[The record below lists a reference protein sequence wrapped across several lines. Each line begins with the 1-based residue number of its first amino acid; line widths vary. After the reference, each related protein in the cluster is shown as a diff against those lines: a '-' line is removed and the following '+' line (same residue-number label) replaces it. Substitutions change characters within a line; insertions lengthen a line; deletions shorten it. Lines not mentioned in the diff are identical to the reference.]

1 MLYST
6 TIGIDTHS
14 NKNTICAL
22 EVQTGAIL
30 EASFSDD
37 PAEIVR
43 WVGQC
48 GFEKPIM
55 CVYEAGPT
63 GFGLA
68 RALNAAGIGCIVAAT
83 AKLPKRTDKAK
94 NDRNDA
100 QWLARLLSSG
110 AIRAVRIP
118 SVQEESLCRLSK
130 LRGEAASDLRRAKQ
144 RLRSFL
150 LMSGTKYTLTK
161 KFWTKAFMNWA
172 RTYKFAQPA
181 DTFTFREKLA
191 EVERLSERL
200 ARIEGRILEIIEG
213 DPKLKERMARL
224 LCIHGIGTVT
234 AFSLICEVY
243 DFGRFGNG
251 RSFASFLGLV
261 PSEKSTGDKVSHG
274 RITKLGNANLRR
286 LLLEAASCYS
296 HTHGVAAAR
305 PGYGNAPAAVA
316 AKARK
321 CENRLFARREALRR
335 RGMSA
340 CKAKC
345 AIARELA
352 EWIYY
357 IMVMPA

>member
-6 TIGIDTHS
+6 AIGIDTHS

-22 EVQTGAIL
+22 EVQTGTVR
-30 EASFSDD
+30 EAVFSDD

-43 WVGQC
+43 WIGQC
-48 GFEKPIM
+48 SFEKPIM

-68 RALNAAGIGCIVAAT
+68 RALNAAGVRCIVAAT
-83 AKLPKRTDKAK
+83 SKLPKRTDRAK
-94 NDRNDA
+94 NDRRDA
-100 QWLARLLSSG
+100 QWLARLLASG

-118 SVQEESLCRLSK
+118 SVEEEALCRLSK
-130 LRGEAASDLRRAKQ
+130 LRGEAAGDLRRAKQ

-150 LMSGTKYTLTK
+150 LVSGTKYTLTK
-161 KFWTKAFMNWA
+161 RFWTKAFMEWA
-172 RTYKFAQPA
+172 RTYEFAEPA

-200 ARIEGRILEIIEG
+200 ARIEARIVETIGG
-213 DPKLKERMARL
+213 DPRLSGRMARL
-224 LCIHGIGTVT
+224 LCIHGIGPVT

-243 DFGRFGNG
+243 DFDRFGNG
-251 RSFASFLGLV
+251 RSFASYLGLA
-261 PSEKSTGDKVSHG
+261 PSERSTGAKVSHG
-274 RITKLGNANLRR
+274 SITKLGNANLRR

-296 HTHGVAAAR
+296 HGRNTAAAR
-305 PGYGNAPAAVA
+305 PGYKNAPAAVA

-321 CENRLFARREALRR
+321 CEDRLFARREALGK
-335 RGMSA
+335 RGMGA
-340 CKAKC
+340 NKAKC

-352 EWIYY
+352 EWIYF